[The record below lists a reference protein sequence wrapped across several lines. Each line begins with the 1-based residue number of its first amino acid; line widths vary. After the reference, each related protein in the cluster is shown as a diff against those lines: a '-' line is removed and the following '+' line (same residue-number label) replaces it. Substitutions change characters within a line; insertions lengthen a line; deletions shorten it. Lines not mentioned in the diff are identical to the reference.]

1 MGKVSDITPRK
12 SAKVA
17 TLLQETSHTQRR
29 IAEILNV
36 SQATVK
42 RINSKLRAGL
52 ELEAVRKGR
61 CGRKRITSARDDRRI
76 KKVIEENRR
85 MPAKKLKTVLEE
97 QGVKVSVNTLRR
109 RSYEQGFKCR
119 RPLKKPKLTPAM
131 IKKRLTWAKEHAAF
145 TQDDWNKVVFSDEST
160 FEILADKAQFV
171 RRRSGEKQKPE
182 CIIRTVKHPGS
193 IMVWSCISSK
203 GTGRLYIVQGT
214 MKQDQYKTVLQTRLI
229 PQLKEWFPN
238 GERVTFMQDGALCHT
253 AKSIKAFLANENIP
267 LLEWP
272 GNSPDMNPIENVWE
286 LVKRKVS
293 TEIITTKQKLTERL
307 IEVWCRDPEVKAL
320 TSNCMN
326 SMPRRVK
333 ALLKSKGTSTK
344 Y

>member
-1 MGKVSDITPRK
+1 MGKSKDITPRK

-17 TLLQETSHTQRR
+17 ILLHETGHTQRR

-52 ELEAVRKGR
+52 ELESVRKGR
-61 CGRKRITSARDDRRI
+61 CGRKRITSARDDRQI
-76 KKVIEENRR
+76 KKVIEKNRK
-85 MPAKKLKTVLEE
+85 MPARKLKTVLEE
-97 QGVKVSVNTLRR
+97 QGVNVSLNTLRR

-131 IKKRLTWAKEHAAF
+131 IKKRLTWAKNHSAF
-145 TQDDWNKVVFSDEST
+145 SQDDWNKVVFSDEST

-171 RRRSGEKQKPE
+171 RRRTGEQHHPE
-182 CIIRTVKHPGS
+182 CVVTTVKHPTS
-193 IMVWSCISSK
+193 IMVWSCISTK

-229 PQLKEWFPN
+229 PQLREWFPN
-238 GERVTFMQDGALCHT
+238 GERVTFMQDGAPCHT
-253 AKSIKAFLANENIP
+253 AKSIKEFLVNENIP

-272 GNSPDMNPIENVWE
+272 GNSPDMNPIESIWE
-286 LVKRKVS
+286 LVKRRVS
-293 TEIITTKQKLTERL
+293 AEIITTKQKLTERL
-307 IEVWCRDPEVKAL
+307 IEVWCRDPEVKEL
-320 TSNCMN
+320 TLNCIN

-333 ALLKSKGTSTK
+333 ALLKSKGASTK